1 MSNDMM
7 LYQSVI
13 TDIRNIISAGR
24 ESAYSAASTA
34 MIMTYWNIGR
44 RIVEQQQFGEERA
57 EYGKHLISALSDEL
71 TKEFG
76 KGFSERNLRNF
87 RKFYTL
93 FPDDK
98 IWQTRLPNLTWS
110 HFSYLLRVADENARI

>member
-1 MSNDMM
+1 MSNDMI

-13 TDIRNIISAGR
+13 SDIRDIITAGR
-24 ESAYSAASTA
+24 DSAYSAASAA
-34 MIMTYWNIGR
+34 MIMTYWNIGK
-44 RIVEQQQFGEERA
+44 RIVEQEQSGDNRA

-87 RKFYTL
+87 RKFYTM

-98 IWQTRLPNLTWS
+98 IWQTRLPNLT
-110 HFSYLLRVADENARI
+110 